1 MAVTLQQTLI
11 NIDEQHLVF
20 HLHNDQISYILG
32 VETGGVLAH
41 LYFGPR
47 VRGYHGE
54 RQYPRID
61 RGFSGNLPNTTDR
74 TYSKDDLPQEY
85 GGNNTGDYRQPAAI
99 IRAANGARTVD
110 FRYQDCRL
118 EAGKPDLKGLPQTY
132 VEAEDE
138 AQTLIV
144 TMRDATLGVTAEL
157 AYTIYRDRPVITR
170 SVRIINHSEQ
180 PVDLEKVASMQMD
193 LPTQPLDAISLPG
206 SYARER
212 QMSRE
217 RLHRGLT
224 QFESRRGASSH
235 HMNPFVALADP
246 DTNEFRG
253 NVLGALLIYSGNHQ
267 FSLERDPI
275 GQTGL
280 TVGIN

>member
-118 EAGKPDLKGLPQTY
+118 EAGKPDLKG
-132 VEAEDE
+132 AC
-138 AQTLIV
+138 
-144 TMRDATLGVTAEL
+144 
-157 AYTIYRDRPVITR
+157 
-170 SVRIINHSEQ
+170 
-180 PVDLEKVASMQMD
+180 
-193 LPTQPLDAISLPG
+193 
-206 SYARER
+206 
-212 QMSRE
+212 
-217 RLHRGLT
+217 HRRTSKRKMKLK
-224 QFESRRGASSH
+224 R
-235 HMNPFVALADP
+235 
-246 DTNEFRG
+246 
-253 NVLGALLIYSGNHQ
+253 
-267 FSLERDPI
+267 
-275 GQTGL
+275 
-280 TVGIN
+280 